1 MRAGSVLV
9 VLGVA
14 FAVAL
19 SAALWL
25 VLVEGAAEDAALLK
39 PDDRQLVARGRD
51 VYAANCASCHG
62 ADLEGETADWRTP
75 GPDGSMPAPPH
86 DETGHTWHHN
96 DTLLFAITKY
106 GVAAAANLDDYVSAM
121 PVYDGILS
129 DEEIVAVLSYIKS
142 TWPDE
147 IREGHDELNA
157 RSAQERTR

>member
-1 MRAGSVLV
+1 MKSSCDLASRIRTNQADHCGHINGS
-9 VLGVA
+9 
-14 FAVAL
+14 
-19 SAALWL
+19 W
-25 VLVEGAAEDAALLK
+25 
-39 PDDRQLVARGRD
+39 P
-51 VYAANCASCHG
+51 
-62 ADLEGETADWRTP
+62 
-75 GPDGSMPAPPH
+75 
-86 DETGHTWHHN
+86 WHHN
-96 DTLLFAITKY
+96 DTLLFAITKH